1 MENYSIFQKPK
12 RPLDMDGCRCLIR
25 AGINLTLELEFKT
38 ELYLSFKMDFL
49 ELSRRD
55 K

>member
-1 MENYSIFQKPK
+1 MENYSIFQKPE
-12 RPLDMDGCRCLIR
+12 RPMDTGGCLCLIR
-25 AGINLTLELEFKT
+25 AGINLNLELEFKT

-49 ELSRRD
+49 ELPKRD